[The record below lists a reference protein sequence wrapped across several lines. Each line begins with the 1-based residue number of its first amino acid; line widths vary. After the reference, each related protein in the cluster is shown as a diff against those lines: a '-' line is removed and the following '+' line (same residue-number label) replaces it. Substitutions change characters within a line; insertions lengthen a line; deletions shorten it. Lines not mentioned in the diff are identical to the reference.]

1 LSLTQRLDK
10 MGRFEIGSDTIRA
23 FIAIELPEE
32 IIAFIRKIQEG
43 LRSYGFKARWV
54 RPENIHLT
62 LKFLGDINKE
72 DIKKAG
78 DAIIN
83 AASENASM
91 SLGAKGI
98 GFFPGVKR
106 SRVIWTGIAGQTREL
121 ADLQKTLDGKLDTV
135 GFPKEKRPF
144 KGHLTIARIKRK
156 IDARRLIDAMK
167 EFGRFESKTFIANE
181 VVLFKSELKP
191 SGAVY
196 RKLMSATLCAK

>member
-1 LSLTQRLDK
+1 
-10 MGRFEIGSDTIRA
+10 MGVNGHEMSDTTRA

-43 LRSYGFKARWV
+43 IKSYGFKARWV

-62 LKFLGDINKE
+62 LKFLDNINNE

-78 DAIIN
+78 DAIIS
-83 AASENASM
+83 AAGENASM

-98 GFFPGVKR
+98 GVFPGVKR
-106 SRVIWTGIAGQTREL
+106 PRVIWTGIAGQTKEL
-121 ADLQKTLDGKLDTV
+121 TDLQKTLDGKLETV

-144 KGHLTIARIKRK
+144 KGHLTIARIKGK
-156 IDARRLIDAMK
+156 VDARRLIDAMK
-167 EFGRFESKTFIANE
+167 EFGRFESKTFIADE

-196 RKLMSATLCAK
+196 TKLMSAALCAK

>member
-1 LSLTQRLDK
+1 MR
-10 MGRFEIGSDTIRA
+10 RFEIGSDTIRA
-23 FIAIELPEE
+23 FIALELPEE

-62 LKFLGDINKE
+62 LKFLGDINSE
-72 DIKKAG
+72 EIKKAG
-78 DAIIN
+78 DAIIS

-91 SLGAKGI
+91 SLSAKGI

-106 SRVIWTGIAGQTREL
+106 SQVIWTGIAGQTREL

-156 IDARRLIDAMK
+156 IDARRLVDAMK
-167 EFGRFESKTFIANE
+167 EFAKFESKTFIADE

-196 RKLMSATLCAK
+196 TMLMSVALCAK

>member
-1 LSLTQRLDK
+1 V
-10 MGRFEIGSDTIRA
+10 
-23 FIAIELPEE
+23 
-32 IIAFIRKIQEG
+32 
-43 LRSYGFKARWV
+43 RSYGIKARWV

-62 LKFLGDINKE
+62 LKFLGDINSE
-72 DIKKAG
+72 EIKKAG
-78 DAIIN
+78 DAIIS
-83 AASENASM
+83 AAGENSSM

-106 SRVIWTGIAGQTREL
+106 SRVIWTGIVGQTREL

-156 IDARRLIDAMK
+156 LDARRLVDAMK
-167 EFGRFESKTFIANE
+167 EFGRFESKTFIADE

-196 RKLMSATLCAK
+196 TKLMSAALCAK

>member
-1 LSLTQRLDK
+1 
-10 MGRFEIGSDTIRA
+10 MPDTTRA
-23 FIAIELPEE
+23 FIAIELPDE
-32 IIAFIRKIQEG
+32 ITAFIHKIQDG
-43 LRSYGFKARWV
+43 LKSYGFKARWV

-62 LKFLGDINKE
+62 LKFLGDINND

-78 DAIIN
+78 DAIIS
-83 AASENASM
+83 AAGENVSM

-106 SRVIWTGIAGQTREL
+106 SRVIWTGIVGQTRKL
-121 ADLQKTLDGKLDTV
+121 ADLQKTLDGKLDAV

-156 IDARRLIDAMK
+156 IDARRLVDAMK
-167 EFGRFESKTFIANE
+167 EFGRFESKTFIADE

-196 RKLMSATLCAK
+196 TKLVSAELCTK

>member
-1 LSLTQRLDK
+1 
-10 MGRFEIGSDTIRA
+10 MPDTTRA

-32 IIAFIRKIQEG
+32 IIAFIHKIQEG
-43 LRSYGFKARWV
+43 LRSYGLKARWV

-62 LKFLGDINKE
+62 LKFLGDINNE

-78 DAIIN
+78 DAIIS

-91 SLGAKGI
+91 SLGAKSI

-144 KGHLTIARIKRK
+144 KGHLTIARIKGK
-156 IDARRLIDAMK
+156 VDARRIVDAMK
-167 EFGRFESKTFIANE
+167 EFGRFESKTFIADE

-196 RKLMSATLCAK
+196 SKLMSAALIAK

>member
-1 LSLTQRLDK
+1 MSLMQRLGK

-23 FIAIELPEE
+23 FIAIELPDE
-32 IIAFIRKIQEG
+32 ISAFIRKIQEG
-43 LRSYGFKARWV
+43 LKSYGFIARWV

-78 DAIIN
+78 DAIIR

-121 ADLQKTLDGKLDTV
+121 ADLHKTLDGKLETI

-196 RKLMSATLCAK
+196 TKLMSATLCAK

>member
-1 LSLTQRLDK
+1 MR
-10 MGRFEIGSDTIRA
+10 RFEIGSDTIRA
-23 FIAIELPEE
+23 FIALELPEE

-62 LKFLGDINKE
+62 LKFLGDINSE
-72 DIKKAG
+72 EIKKAG
-78 DAIIN
+78 DAIIS

-156 IDARRLIDAMK
+156 IDARRLVDAMK
-167 EFGRFESKTFIANE
+167 EFAKFESKTFIADE

-196 RKLMSATLCAK
+196 TKLMSVALCAK

>member
-1 LSLTQRLDK
+1 
-10 MGRFEIGSDTIRA
+10 MSDTIRA

-54 RPENIHLT
+54 RPKNIHLT
-62 LKFLGDINKE
+62 LKFLGDINSAE
-72 DIKKAG
+72 IKKAG
-78 DAIIN
+78 DAIIS

-156 IDARRLIDAMK
+156 IDARRLVDAMK
-167 EFGRFESKTFIANE
+167 EFGRFESKTFIADE

-196 RKLMSATLCAK
+196 SKLMSAALCAK

>member
-1 LSLTQRLDK
+1 MR
-10 MGRFEIGSDTIRA
+10 RFEIGSDTIRA

-43 LRSYGFKARWV
+43 IKSYGFKARWV

-62 LKFLGDINKE
+62 LKFLDNINNE

-78 DAIIN
+78 DAIIS
-83 AASENASM
+83 AAGENASM

-98 GFFPGVKR
+98 GVFPGVKR
-106 SRVIWTGIAGQTREL
+106 PRVIWTGIAGQTKEL
-121 ADLQKTLDGKLDTV
+121 TDLQKTLDGKLETV

-144 KGHLTIARIKRK
+144 KGHLTIARIKGK
-156 IDARRLIDAMK
+156 VDARRLIDAMK
-167 EFGRFESKTFIANE
+167 EFGRFESKTFMANE

-196 RKLMSATLCAK
+196 SKLMSAALVAM

>member
-1 LSLTQRLDK
+1 MPNT
-10 MGRFEIGSDTIRA
+10 TRA

-32 IIAFIRKIQEG
+32 ITAFIHKIQEG
-43 LRSYGFKARWV
+43 VRSYGFKVRWV

-62 LKFLGDINKE
+62 LKFLGDINNE

-78 DAIIN
+78 DAIIS

-106 SRVIWTGIAGQTREL
+106 SRVIWTGIAGQTKEL
-121 ADLQKTLDGKLDTV
+121 TDLQKTLEGKLDTV

-156 IDARRLIDAMK
+156 IDARRLVDAMK
-167 EFGRFESKTFIANE
+167 EFGRFESKTFIADE

-196 RKLMSATLCAK
+196 SKLINAALVAM

>member
-1 LSLTQRLDK
+1 
-10 MGRFEIGSDTIRA
+10 MSDTTRA

-32 IIAFIRKIQEG
+32 ITVFIHKIQEG

-78 DAIIN
+78 DAIIS
-83 AASENASM
+83 AAGENASM

-106 SRVIWTGIAGQTREL
+106 SRVIWTGIAGQKKEL
-121 ADLQKTLDGKLDTV
+121 TDLQKTLDGKLDTV

-156 IDARRLIDAMK
+156 IDAMRLVDAMK
-167 EFGRFESKTFIANE
+167 EFGRFESKTFIADE

-196 RKLMSATLCAK
+196 TKLMSAALGAK

>member
-1 LSLTQRLDK
+1 MSLMQRLGK
-10 MGRFEIGSDTIRA
+10 MGRFEIGSDTFRA
-23 FIAIELPEE
+23 FIAIELPDE
-32 IIAFIRKIQEG
+32 ISAFIRKIQEG

-78 DAIIN
+78 DAIIS
-83 AASENASM
+83 AAGENASM

-121 ADLQKTLDGKLDTV
+121 ADLQKTLDGKLETI

-196 RKLMSATLCAK
+196 TKLMSATLCVK

>member
-1 LSLTQRLDK
+1 
-10 MGRFEIGSDTIRA
+10 MPDTTRA

-62 LKFLGDINKE
+62 LKFLGDINNE

-78 DAIIN
+78 DAIIST
-83 AASENASM
+83 AGENASM

-106 SRVIWTGIAGQTREL
+106 SRVIWTGIAGQTKEL
-121 ADLQKTLDGKLDTV
+121 RDLQKTLDGKLETV

-156 IDARRLIDAMK
+156 IDAGRLVDAMK
-167 EFGRFESKTFIANE
+167 EFGRFESKTFMADE

-196 RKLMSATLCAK
+196 SKLMSAALVAM

>member
-1 LSLTQRLDK
+1 

-23 FIAIELPEE
+23 FIAIELPDE
-32 IIAFIRKIQEG
+32 ITAFIHKIQEG

-62 LKFLGDINKE
+62 LKFLGDINNE

-78 DAIIN
+78 DAIIS
-83 AASENASM
+83 AAGENASM

-106 SRVIWTGIAGQTREL
+106 SRVIWTGIAGQTKEL
-121 ADLQKTLDGKLDTV
+121 TDLQKTLDGKLDTV

-156 IDARRLIDAMK
+156 IDARRLVDAMK
-167 EFGRFESKTFIANE
+167 EFGRFESKTFIADE

-196 RKLMSATLCAK
+196 SKLMSAALGAK

>member
-1 LSLTQRLDK
+1 
-10 MGRFEIGSDTIRA
+10 MPDTTRA

-62 LKFLGDINKE
+62 LKFLGDINNE

-78 DAIIN
+78 DAIIS

-121 ADLQKTLDGKLDTV
+121 AELQKTLDGKLDTI

-156 IDARRLIDAMK
+156 IDARRLVDAMK
-167 EFGRFESKTFIANE
+167 EFGRFESKTFMADE
-181 VVLFKSELKP
+181 VILFKSELKP

-196 RKLMSATLCAK
+196 TKLMSAALCAK